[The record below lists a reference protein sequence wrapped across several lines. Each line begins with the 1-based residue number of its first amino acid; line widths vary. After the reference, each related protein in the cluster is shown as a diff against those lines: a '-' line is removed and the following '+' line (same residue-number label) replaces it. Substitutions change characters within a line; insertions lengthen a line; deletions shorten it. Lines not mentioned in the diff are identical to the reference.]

1 MRKESITEFSRRF
14 GAGCKWN
21 DLGRRCGSGSKWM
34 ALALSLCMLC
44 PILGACGSQA
54 SAPAVKT
61 NSTEP
66 AVRVGSVE
74 ALLQHG
80 LLTGKEENPFGIVVS
95 YVKPVQEGTLLLWT
109 DGTSARISLVDSEKK
124 TLRDASMPD
133 TFLGEPMQIAQADD
147 GWVILSSGEDEFYH
161 VQYYLTKVASD
172 FSPVTDTVCLN
183 ELTDSTEVYGFE
195 CIGSNVVLSGDTGV
209 FFYDLESDFALSGKM
224 TPKDPIY
231 DFSVSGGKL
240 YALQD
245 IMKDQTALDCEV
257 LLSEVDISGHTLTN
271 TKTIRTGSAYALRLF
286 GDKEGF
292 SDTIAFAFSDG
303 LYLYATD
310 GSSLKK
316 EFSCYAYI
324 PQESDDTSSG
334 AGAHSIEA
342 INEIWRAGEG
352 IYRACGNYN
361 IEMYTQGG
369 NPLVMMDITPRD
381 SLAKKSLKVGV
392 LTADSAPEIYNMC
405 DYINTLNLPYSLDVT
420 VYYDPS
426 DSEFDRNE
434 YTTARLT
441 FLRDAISADP
451 PDLLI
456 LTPQER
462 EMFAA
467 QDALLDLMPYIDN
480 SASFDPSDMQ
490 PNVWSALT
498 AGGTCGWISPYV
510 YLEGTAITEEAAT
523 ELGAGGLE
531 DIRAYMAAHPEE
543 TLLSGG
549 LTGEFQNLLL
559 ERVSDTITAGA
570 DNSKVK
576 AEVVDIL
583 RLMVEMKTQAAA
595 NNGTGEKP
603 ACCSPCSINGL
614 MSYYSL
620 LLSNPDPLLI
630 RGDLGRL
637 DKGPYIMADGGM
649 SISAG
654 SDQPDLSWSAIEFML
669 SEEIQD
675 LFHNNI
681 PLRQSS
687 SDTKLLGDAVG
698 LEDTALIITHNSE
711 LVVGSEGNSY
721 DEQKQY
727 DVKMNTALIR
737 DYRQLIAS
745 ADTLSYLNEDLFF
758 LLYEDLAP
766 CLAGDVTPEDTA
778 DRMIDRVGLYLSEHA
793 NGNS

>member
-1 MRKESITEFSRRF
+1 M
-14 GAGCKWN
+14 
-21 DLGRRCGSGSKWM
+21 
-34 ALALSLCMLC
+34 
-44 PILGACGSQA
+44 LGACGSKA
-54 SAPAVKT
+54 AVPEVKI

-66 AVRVGSVE
+66 AVRLGSVE

-80 LLTGKEENPFGIVVS
+80 LLTGKEENPFGMAVS

-109 DGTSARISLVDSEKK
+109 DGTSTRLSLVDASKQ

-133 TFLGEPMQIAQADD
+133 TFLGEPKMIAQADD
-147 GWVILSSGEDEFYH
+147 GWVILSSAEDEYYH
-161 VQYYLTKVASD
+161 IQYYLTKVASD
-172 FSPVTDTVCLN
+172 FSPVSDTVCLN
-183 ELTDSTEVYGFE
+183 ELTDLTEVYGFE
-195 CIGSNVVLSGDTGV
+195 CIGTKAVLSGDTGV
-209 FFYDLESDFALSGKM
+209 FFYDCQSDFAFSGKM
-224 TPKDPIY
+224 TPKDPVY
-231 DFSVSGGKL
+231 DFTVSGGKL

-245 IMKDQTALDCEV
+245 KVKDKEEIDCEV
-257 LLSEVDISGHTLTN
+257 LLSEVDVSGHKLTN
-271 TKTIRTGSAYALRLF
+271 TKTIRTGSAYAMRLF

-292 SDTIAFAFSDG
+292 ADTIAFFFTDG

-316 EFSCYAYI
+316 DFSCSFITDGEMAETI
-324 PQESDDTSSG
+324 SEGSR
-334 AGAHSIEA
+334 HSIEA

-352 IYRACGNYN
+352 TYRASGNYN
-361 IEMYTQGG
+361 TAMYGQSSS
-369 NPLVMMDITPRD
+369 LVMMDISPRD
-381 SLAKKSLKVGV
+381 SREKVSLKVGV
-392 LTADSAPEIYNMC
+392 LTADSAPDIYYLC

-441 FLRDAISADP
+441 FLRDAISANP

-467 QDALLDLMPYIDN
+467 QDALLDLMPYINN
-480 SASFDPSDMQ
+480 SESFDPSDML

-498 AGGTCGWISPYV
+498 AGGTCGWISPYI
-510 YLEGTAITEEAAT
+510 YLEGSAITEKAAA
-523 ELGAGGLE
+523 ELGAGSTAEL
-531 DIRAYMAAHPEE
+531 RAYMASHPEE
-543 TLLSGG
+543 TLLSDG

-559 ERVSDTITAGA
+559 ERISDTIAAGA

-583 RLMVEMKTQAAA
+583 RLMVQLKSEDEA
-595 NNGTGEKP
+595 NNGSGEKP
-603 ACCSPCSINGL
+603 ACCRPCSINGL
-614 MSYYSL
+614 FGYYSIL
-620 LLSNPDPLLI
+620 ASNPDPLLI
-630 RGDLGRL
+630 RGDLGTL
-637 DKGPYIMADGGM
+637 DKGPYIMADGGL

-687 SDTKLLGDAVG
+687 SETKLLGDAAG
-698 LEDTALIITHNSE
+698 LEDTAVIITHNSE
-711 LVVGSEGNSY
+711 VAVGDEGNSY

-727 DVKMNTALIR
+727 DVKMDAALIR
-737 DYRQLIAS
+737 DYRQVIAS
-745 ADTLSYLNEDLFF
+745 ADTLSYMNEDLFF

-766 CLAGDVTPEDTA
+766 CLAGDVTAEDTA
-778 DRMIDRVGLYLSEHA
+778 DRLIDRVGLYLSEHA